1 MHEHGNQLLKLL
13 QLWISRGIH
22 QDKFVQMIV
31 RQACPRSSRGRIS
44 IRIRIPIVVGRNN
57 DDKIAD
63 RGGISDPLIPVCCRH
78 FFFTQTHLASL
89 AGTISACFLTRNR
102 PDFYAS
108 LVKLFQG
115 LLLDAALH
123 PPPTNPLDGWIDG

>member
-63 RGGISDPLIPVCCRH
+63 RGGISDPLIQFVAVI
-78 FFFTQTHLASL
+78 FILFFTQTAIISFWLLSRGGEGRSAPAS
-89 AGTISACFLTRNR
+89 
-102 PDFYAS
+102 
-108 LVKLFQG
+108 
-115 LLLDAALH
+115 
-123 PPPTNPLDGWIDG
+123 